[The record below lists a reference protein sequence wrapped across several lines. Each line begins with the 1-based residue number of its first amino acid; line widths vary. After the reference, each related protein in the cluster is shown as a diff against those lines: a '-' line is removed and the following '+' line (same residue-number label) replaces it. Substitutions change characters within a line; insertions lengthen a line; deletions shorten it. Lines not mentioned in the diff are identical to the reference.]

1 LANQLAVFSL
11 EIGAAVLFWLVFVV
25 IETAV
30 YQLLNWGP
38 FQTCLRAAFLVNLAS
53 ALLIAAGLMSMQRLG
68 WLGVTGS
75 ALIAV
80 LIEGFILNRL
90 KAGARQLNWLVSILA
105 NLASFL
111 ILILPVFFFTRP

>member
-1 LANQLAVFSL
+1 MANQLAVFSL

-30 YQLLNWGP
+30 YQLFNWGP

-53 ALLIAAGLMSMQRLG
+53 AIFIATGLMSMQRLG
-68 WLGVTGS
+68 WFGVTGS

-80 LIEGFILNRL
+80 LLEGLILNRL
-90 KAGARQLNWLVSILA
+90 KPGARQLNWLVSIFA

>member
-1 LANQLAVFSL
+1 MENQLAVFSL

-30 YQLLNWGP
+30 YQLLNWGT

-68 WLGVTGS
+68 WPGVTGS
-75 ALIAV
+75 VLIAV
-80 LIEGFILNRL
+80 LLEGLILNRL
-90 KAGARQLNWLVSILA
+90 KPGARQLNWLVSILA

-111 ILILPVFFFTRP
+111 ILILPVFFFTRL

>member
-1 LANQLAVFSL
+1 MANQLAVFSL

-30 YQLLNWGP
+30 FQLLNWGT
-38 FQTCLRAAFLVNLAS
+38 FQACLRAAFLVNLAS
-53 ALLIAAGLMSMQRLG
+53 ALLITAGLMSLQRLG
-68 WLGVTGS
+68 WLGVTVS
-75 ALIAV
+75 AVIAM
-80 LIEGFILNRL
+80 LLEGRVLNRL
-90 KAGARQLNWLVSILA
+90 KPGTQQLNWIVAILA

>member
-1 LANQLAVFSL
+1 MANQLAVFSL

-30 YQLLNWGP
+30 FQLLNWGT
-38 FQTCLRAAFLVNLAS
+38 FQACLRAAFLVNLAS
-53 ALLIAAGLMSMQRLG
+53 ALLITAGLMSLQRLG

-75 ALIAV
+75 AVIAM
-80 LIEGFILNRL
+80 LLEGLVLNRL
-90 KAGARQLNWLVSILA
+90 KPGTQQLNWIVAILA